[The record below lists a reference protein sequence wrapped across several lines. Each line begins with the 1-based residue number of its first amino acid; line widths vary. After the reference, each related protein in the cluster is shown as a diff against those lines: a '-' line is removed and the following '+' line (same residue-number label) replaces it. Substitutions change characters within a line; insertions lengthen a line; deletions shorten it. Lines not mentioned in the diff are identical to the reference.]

1 MVAVLM
7 LCAVSS
13 TWAKSWQFAVM
24 GDHRGDNKAPNVQI
38 DPVTGKGIGYK
49 DGGINKPVLQDLG
62 IALKNE
68 DVEFVLNVG
77 DLVSKWRKEINGKT
91 ADVLLSEELADWAN
105 IWNTA
110 SGELP
115 IYPVRGNQEV
125 TASEDVWRN
134 FTNGM
139 PGIGQLRLNG
149 PAGEEGLTFSFKH
162 KNCLFVGIDQYV
174 SPLADGDT
182 HVITPEAQVWL
193 DRLLSESDRPHTFV
207 FGHTPAYQTWDST
220 KMPFTVVKDGLATPY
235 AKFSYDF
242 RGIDFVAMRDT
253 FWSSLAGVGAEY
265 FCGHEHIY
273 GRGLAVD
280 TEGRWIRQTI
290 IGNGG
295 APVPPAFPS
304 AYNLGPY
311 IESYT
316 GIALP
321 TLPPHDPLVLV
332 NPLIVSEAA
341 TRTNE
346 FGYIIVEMH
355 GAKVVAT
362 YKAEPA
368 AGAGFQVIE
377 TWTIA
382 EGEEE

>member
-1 MVAVLM
+1 M
-7 LCAVSS
+7 
-13 TWAKSWQFAVM
+13 
-24 GDHRGDNKAPNVQI
+24 
-38 DPVTGKGIGYK
+38 
-49 DGGINKPVLQDLG
+49 
-62 IALKNE
+62 
-68 DVEFVLNVG
+68 
-77 DLVSKWRKEINGKT
+77 
-91 ADVLLSEELADWAN
+91 
-105 IWNTA
+105 
-110 SGELP
+110 
-115 IYPVRGNQEV
+115 
-125 TASEDVWRN
+125 
-134 FTNGM
+134 
-139 PGIGQLRLNG
+139 
-149 PAGEEGLTFSFKH
+149 
-162 KNCLFVGIDQYV
+162 
-174 SPLADGDT
+174 
-182 HVITPEAQVWL
+182 
-193 DRLLSESDRPHTFV
+193 
-207 FGHTPAYQTWDST
+207 
-220 KMPFTVVKDGLATPY
+220 
-235 AKFSYDF
+235 
-242 RGIDFVAMRDT
+242 
-253 FWSSLAGVGAEY
+253 GAEY

-295 APVPPAFPS
+295 APVPPAFPA

-355 GAKVVAT
+355 GAKVIAT